1 MVEISTISATCACQ
15 GAALSF
21 EHMFE
26 QSAIALDVLCD
37 GQGPVEFT
45 YRGRRFRIHAT
56 LTRWCESG
64 GWWNRI
70 SDGTTHDSNLVNNL
84 INDFGRSIWQVEA
97 ALIGAVSTFEIELD
111 ELTKIWRVRP
121 SSRPA
126 ANSKDY

>member
-1 MVEISTISATCACQ
+1 
-15 GAALSF
+15 
-21 EHMFE
+21 MFE
-26 QSAIALDVLCD
+26 NNQPTNKPGDRVGDRAGDRVIVAGHD
-37 GQGPVEFT
+37 PIEFI
-45 YRGRRFRIHAT
+45 YLGRRFHVHAVNS
-56 LTRWCESG
+56 RWSESG

>member
-1 MVEISTISATCACQ
+1 MFDNPANPIEVESDG
-15 GAALSF
+15 GAP
-21 EHMFE
+21 
-26 QSAIALDVLCD
+26 I
-37 GQGPVEFT
+37 EFT
-45 YRGRRFRIHAT
+45 FRGKRFRIHNV
-56 LTRWCESG
+56 LTRWCEAG